1 MARSVVNR
9 NIQYTLMKIY
19 IETRLTD
26 PLKQAIRETA
36 EDYECIFHDELKNE
50 QDRKSAIADA
60 DIVFGNIKTPEL
72 LDTAPRLRWIQFASA
87 GFDAYRGLKTSAIV
101 TNMRDYFSQPCA
113 ETIVAGLLALYRGIH
128 EFAVLKQQQ
137 KWVGHDVR
145 TSLFMLSKRSV
156 IILGAGAIGKRIAKL
171 LSGFECQVIFYARSS
186 PAAIINTPD
195 ELLQASSGADIIIGA
210 LPGTD
215 ETKGLFT
222 NAMIDA
228 MKANAIFCN
237 VGRGNLLED
246 ENHLIRALKKR
257 KIAGA
262 VLDVTAEEPLPS
274 DHPLWTTPNTILTQH
289 TGGGNL
295 TELQGIVALFL
306 TNLKNLEAGRPLM
319 NRVQLTR
326 GY

>member
-1 MARSVVNR
+1 
-9 NIQYTLMKIY
+9 MKIY

-36 EDYECIFHDELKNE
+36 DGHECVFHSELNNEDE
-50 QDRKSAIADA
+50 RKAAIAAA
-60 DIVFGNIKTPEL
+60 DIVFGNIKSPQL
-72 LDTAPRLRWIQFASA
+72 LETATRLRWIQFASA
-87 GFDAYRGLKTSAIV
+87 GFDAYRGLNTTAIV

-128 EFAVLKQQQ
+128 EFAILKQQQ

-145 TSLFMLSKRSV
+145 NSLFMLGKRSV

-171 LSGFECQVIFYARSS
+171 LTGFDCQVVFYARRS
-186 PAAIINTPD
+186 PVAIINTPD
-195 ELLQASSGADIIIGA
+195 ELLTAASGADIIIGA
-210 LPGTD
+210 LPGTA
-215 ETKGLFT
+215 ETQGLFT

-228 MKANAIFCN
+228 MRANAIFCN

-246 ENHLIRALKKR
+246 ESHLIKALNER

-262 VLDVTAEEPLPS
+262 VLDVTAEEPLPP

-289 TGGGNL
+289 SGGGNL

-319 NRVQLTR
+319 NRVELKR